1 MTTKGV
7 ALMLQKMR
15 QESNGLGLL
24 GVELVLH
31 CAERPRTVAELCH
44 LTGAGNGQVN
54 RVLNGMAV
62 RYDATADKVRL
73 PALHLL
79 NRTTRPEGKGFVYG
93 VTRKGEELC
102 KAAGLNCMGTSTT
115 EVTRIK

>member
-15 QESNGLGLL
+15 RESNGLGLL
-24 GVELVLH
+24 GAELVLH

-54 RVLNGMAV
+54 RALNGLAV
-62 RYDATADKVRL
+62 RYDAAADKVRL

-79 NRTTRPEGKGFVYG
+79 NKATRPEGKGFVYC

-102 KAAGLNCMGTSTT
+102 KAAGLGCIEIPTA
-115 EVTRIK
+115 EAERI

>member
-1 MTTKGV
+1 MTGSRL
-7 ALMLQKMR
+7 ASMLQTMR

-54 RVLNGMAV
+54 RALNRMAV
-62 RYDATADKVRL
+62 HWDDDAAEVSL
-73 PALHLL
+73 PALHLIAKH
-79 NRTTRPEGKGFVYG
+79 TRPEGRVFVYCLSRRGKALCADAG
-93 VTRKGEELC
+93 VE
-102 KAAGLNCMGTSTT
+102 
-115 EVTRIK
+115 